1 MSEQTKTKIIELI
14 QSSLVPKTE
23 LMESQQ
29 KVKDLEEMLEKA
41 MTDLQKVKS
50 EYDEQKLT
58 IDIIKAEKETLE
70 AEKKTIR
77 AQVDILLG
85 ERESLLARQKSSEAE
100 RESFSAMKIVYD
112 AKLNELSLKLKQK
125 THQYD
130 SLLKSKEADA
140 KDKIFDKPST
150 GTQTIKE
157 EPNEIGI
164 VNIPTSTSSKEN
176 ETVAKTGTK
185 RQNVS
190 SEKGDLET
198 PKTKPKRKKVET
210 DSCPPTTR
218 KSTQSKVTFTCGPC
232 VDHWGLRV
240 ENKFQGD
247 PNKSDVPDPKQKIST
262 FSSFEDYKN
271 HLREAHFFANH
282 DLKKLYDNPNSKFV
296 CNICD
301 SSFKCQ
307 HVYDDH
313 MVIEHAKL
321 QMTNRQFFNLYLFH
335 ENSKCLC

>member
-1 MSEQTKTKIIELI
+1 MKG
-14 QSSLVPKTE
+14 
-23 LMESQQ
+23 
-29 KVKDLEEMLEKA
+29 LEEMLEKA
-41 MTDLQKVKS
+41 MAELEKVKS

-130 SLLKSKEADA
+130 SLLKSMEADP
-140 KDKIFDKPST
+140 KKIIFDKAST
-150 GTQTIKE
+150 GTQTIKYE
-157 EPNEIGI
+157 AREIGI
-164 VNIPTSTSSKEN
+164 VNVLASTSSKEN

-198 PKTKPKRKKVET
+198 PKTKAKRKKVET
-210 DSCPPTTR
+210 DSVLV
-218 KSTQSKVTFTCGPC
+218 S
-232 VDHWGLRV
+232 
-240 ENKFQGD
+240 
-247 PNKSDVPDPKQKIST
+247 
-262 FSSFEDYKN
+262 
-271 HLREAHFFANH
+271 
-282 DLKKLYDNPNSKFV
+282 
-296 CNICD
+296 
-301 SSFKCQ
+301 
-307 HVYDDH
+307 
-313 MVIEHAKL
+313 
-321 QMTNRQFFNLYLFH
+321 
-335 ENSKCLC
+335 